1 MGGGTGGVTRPGG
14 GAGEFV
20 GKRQRQ
26 GGVGGEQFYPQGPL
40 RRKRE
45 EEAWLKEA
53 LREAGGWEDGL
64 KPDGRSRKDV
74 SSLGGAGGSALG
86 RWSQWLC
93 CPRAGGEATGE
104 KDAAVF

>member
-1 MGGGTGGVTRPGG
+1 MGLQGQEGVR
-14 GAGEFV
+14 V
-20 GKRQRQ
+20 SLWGKDR
-26 GGVGGEQFYPQGPL
+26 GGVGGGL

-64 KPDGRSRKDV
+64 KPGGRSRKDV